1 MIEMKYDSLFSYSIP
16 ILLENFKKYPSDKNK
31 RVKKLQDE
39 ILFELVQKVV
49 SSNKNSTKS
58 TTNWRIF
65 LNYLRLGVSDFDF
78 LIPKIAN
85 IGQFEKTNK
94 TECSIILDVFKK
106 RINKPNMIIQK
117 IAEYVIKVNLIL
129 VYPFKEKNG
138 GIANLPNQTPDNPQ
152 LQQMKKSLTD
162 FLTIISDLKVHTV
175 FDDKFKHLPIIQQIR
190 MGQNLIFKPLKK

>member
-138 GIANLPNQTPDNPQ
+138 EIANLPNQTPDNPQ